1 MDAERITRIARNLRL
16 ARWGNGLVAAT
27 FAGTGLYFMLN
38 PSRRDAGLAVGL
50 GVFFLLLG
58 GGIAMWVWRGDWTPP
73 DAERFARE
81 SAVVDRVFPFAGAFE
96 LLVLSLAMLGLVF
109 PDRLGEYWRTHRLWV
124 ALACAGLALEFT
136 ARLARHRA
144 ARSKRHERPEVSS

>member
-1 MDAERITRIARNLRL
+1 MDAERITRIASNLRL
-16 ARWGNGLVAAT
+16 ARWSNGLVAAT
-27 FAGTGLYFMLN
+27 FAGTGLYFTLN
-38 PSRRDAGLAVGL
+38 PSRRDADLAVGL

-81 SAVVDRVFPFAGAFE
+81 SAVVDRVSPIAGAFE
-96 LLVLSLAMLGLVF
+96 LLVLSLALLGLVF

-124 ALACAGLALEFT
+124 ALACAGLALDFA

-144 ARSKRHERPEVSS
+144 ARRKLHESPGASS

>member
-1 MDAERITRIARNLRL
+1 MDSERNTRIAWNLRF
-16 ARWGNGLVAAT
+16 ARWANGVVAASLL
-27 FAGTGLYFMLN
+27 GTGLFFMLT
-38 PSRRDAGLAVGL
+38 PARRDAGLAIGL

-58 GGIAMWVWRGDWTPP
+58 GGIAMWVWCGDWTPP

-81 SAVVDRVFPFAGAFE
+81 SAVVDRVSPFAGAFE
-96 LLVLSLAMLGLVF
+96 LLVLSLALLGLVF

-124 ALACAGLALEFT
+124 ALACAGLALDFA

-144 ARSKRHERPEVSS
+144 ARGKRHENPEVSS